1 MNMSKEKAQ
10 RILLRLLGVLF
21 IVIIGRLASRG
32 ITVAIYIE
40 AILLTIGYIVF
51 ALVLCLSVYIGYLLV
66 FKKE

>member
-10 RILLRLLGVLF
+10 KILLRLLGVLF

-40 AILLTIGYIVF
+40 TILLTIGYIVF